1 MTEKRLTRGK
11 QLRAERDEALRR
23 QIVDGVTR
31 VRRRLDEATEL
42 AADQLVGVLTNGT
55 AEPGLVAAIK
65 LALQAG
71 GHLVERHKTEGAT
84 EVRVTY
90 AEDAPGTLK
99 RAAGD
104 V

>member
-1 MTEKRLTRGK
+1 MTEKKLTRGK

-31 VRRRLDEATEL
+31 VRRRLDEATEI
-42 AADQLVGVLTNGT
+42 AADQLVGVLRNGT

-71 GHLVERHKTEGAT
+71 GHLIERQDHTTNGQTIAAAMVIPPKA
-84 EVRVTY
+84 
-90 AEDAPGTLK
+90 K
-99 RAAGD
+99 RGG
-104 V
+104 